1 MPNLGLLVSPA
12 GGPGDVMR
20 LEIDEQ
26 SSLRLMRR
34 QIRSMRRRHGRARF
48 GTRHDLWNLVLGL
61 GFYSRFNHPPP
72 PFPVFQNPGPLIP
85 VVAPDLPKARVVG
98 VFRTGMSVVQRRR
111 GGRR

>member
-61 GFYSRFNHPPP
+61 GSIVVSTTPP